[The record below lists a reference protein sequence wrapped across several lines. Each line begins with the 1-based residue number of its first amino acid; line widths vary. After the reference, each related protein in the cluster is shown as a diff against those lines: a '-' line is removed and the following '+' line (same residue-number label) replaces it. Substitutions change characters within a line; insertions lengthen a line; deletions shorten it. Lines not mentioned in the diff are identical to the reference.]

1 MRFVNLKI
9 EFSLDELKKLCYA
22 KRRVIYH
29 TNITKLT
36 IWFLHVGLSLPAGFL
51 IFSPCVNN
59 IKDNP
64 YNLLPRKAKNLS
76 GCVLTGRFF
85 VYIKIS

>member
-9 EFSLDELKKLCYA
+9 EFFLDEMKKLCYA
-22 KRRVIYH
+22 KTLHIYH

-36 IWFLHVGLSLPAGFL
+36 IWFLHVDCLCLQGFS

-59 IKDNP
+59 IKGNP
-64 YNLLPRKAKNLS
+64 YNLLSHRKAKISRVAYLP
-76 GCVLTGRFF
+76 GDFL
-85 VYIKIS
+85 YI